1 MRLDAKPDPRIAA
14 FLARHDSSDPVVTIT
29 RLCADLIEDAGATVP
44 VNLEMLASFRNAT
57 VTVVGQEQ
65 TETIMWDGRHF
76 VIRVR
81 QADTEGRQRFSC
93 AHAILHTYFME
104 TGNGVTAST
113 PRHSWSRGEED
124 LCDYG
129 AAELLLPR
137 AAFTAACPSHPDMN
151 DVLTLAGA
159 FQASAEATALRVVTL
174 SSVPA
179 AIVVL
184 EPSLKPADLS
194 RSVRHRSQSALP
206 GFTSQHPAPRLRVQ
220 KSFSYQLPFLPR
232 HKSIGESTPL
242 ASVLA
247 NGAADYTGETG
258 IVPGRFRVSARLLP
272 VSRDGAL
279 VDRVVALLFDP
290 DADNWAMRQS
300 G

>member
-1 MRLDAKPDPRIAA
+1 MRPDARSDPRVAA
-14 FLARHDSSDPVVTIT
+14 FLARHGSGDPVATIA
-29 RLCADLIEDAGATVP
+29 RLCADLIEDAEATVP

-57 VTVVGQEQ
+57 VTVLDQEQ
-65 TETIMWDGRHF
+65 AETIMWDGRHF

-81 QADTEGRQRFSC
+81 WADTEGRQRFSC
-93 AHAILHTYFME
+93 AHAILHTYFMQA
-104 TGNGVTAST
+104 GDGGTAGT

-124 LCDYG
+124 LCDHG
-129 AAELLLPR
+129 AAELILPR
-137 AAFTAACPSHPDMN
+137 AAFIAVCPSHPDMG

-174 SSVPA
+174 SAVPA
-179 AIVVL
+179 AMIVL

-194 RSVRHRSQSALP
+194 RSARRRSQPALP
-206 GFTSQHPAPRLRVQ
+206 GFQPEGPAPRLRVQ

-232 HKSIGESTPL
+232 HKSIGDSTPL
-242 ASVLA
+242 ASVLTD
-247 NGAADYTGETG
+247 GAADYTGETG

-279 VDRVVALLFDP
+279 VDRVVALLFGP
-290 DADNWAMRQS
+290 DADDWAMRQS

>member
-1 MRLDAKPDPRIAA
+1 MRPDARSDPRVAA
-14 FLARHDSSDPVVTIT
+14 FLARHGGGDPVAVIT
-29 RLCADLIEDAGATVP
+29 RLCTDLIDATEATVP
-44 VNLEMLASFRNAT
+44 VNLQMLASFRNAT
-57 VTVVGQEQ
+57 VTVLGQEQ
-65 TETIMWDGRHF
+65 AETIMWDGRHF

-81 QADTEGRQRFSC
+81 QEDTEGRQRFSC
-93 AHAILHTYFME
+93 AHAILHTYFMQVGDGG
-104 TGNGVTAST
+104 TPGTA
-113 PRHSWSRGEED
+113 RDLWSRPEED
-124 LCDYG
+124 LCDHG

-174 SSVPA
+174 SAVPA
-179 AIVVL
+179 AMIVL

-194 RSVRHRSQSALP
+194 RSARRRSLP
-206 GFTSQHPAPRLRVQ
+206 GLQPESPAPRLRVQ

-247 NGAADYTGETG
+247 DGAADYTGETG

-272 VSRDGAL
+272 VSRDGTL